1 MKFNKLN
8 KIVDIY
14 MEEEFI
20 ENDERIRNNY
30 NNIYKEQRNI
40 IYLILSIW
48 YLYDLMIL
56 KNNETPLILFIALDS
71 VYIDIR
77 LAMKKSYI
85 KTTLK
90 DTIGVCGLSLIL
102 RYLTYKLEINICF
115 FILIF
120 ISFYIYKGY
129 LKLILYIN
137 DKSKFQTD

>member
-14 MEEEFI
+14 MEEALI
-20 ENDERIRNNY
+20 ENDERINKNY
-30 NNIYKEQRNI
+30 NNIHKEQYTI
-40 IYLILSIW
+40 IYLILVTW

-85 KTTLK
+85 KTRLK
-90 DTIGVCGLSLIL
+90 DTIGVCGFSLIL
-102 RYLTYKLEINICF
+102 RYLTFKLEINICF
-115 FILIF
+115 LILIF
-120 ISFYIYKGY
+120 ISFYLYKGY
-129 LKLILYIN
+129 LNLLLYIN
-137 DKSKFQTD
+137 NKS

>member
-8 KIVDIY
+8 KIVDVY
-14 MEEEFI
+14 MEEEYI

-85 KTTLK
+85 KTRLK

-102 RYLTYKLEINICF
+102 RYLIYKLEINICF

-120 ISFYIYKGY
+120 VSFYIYKGY

-137 DKSKFQTD
+137 NKSKFQTD